1 MVICATILNLITFK
15 IVPDSYAN
23 LQRVSKAFILK
34 SMRDS
39 DLSETLVKVKF
50 YFRPF

>member
-50 YFRPF
+50 YFRQF